1 MDIIPDT
8 KNITF
13 FSLYNDLIIV
23 YNYLSK
29 MENFILLSG
38 SQALDFSFIIETTP
52 PNPSDFRFIM
62 K

>member
-1 MDIIPDT
+1 MNIIPDAS
-8 KNITF
+8 NVARL
-13 FSLYNDLIIV
+13 SLYNDLIIV

-29 MENFILLSG
+29 MKNFTIFSYN
-38 SQALDFSFIIETTP
+38 QALDFSFIIEEPP